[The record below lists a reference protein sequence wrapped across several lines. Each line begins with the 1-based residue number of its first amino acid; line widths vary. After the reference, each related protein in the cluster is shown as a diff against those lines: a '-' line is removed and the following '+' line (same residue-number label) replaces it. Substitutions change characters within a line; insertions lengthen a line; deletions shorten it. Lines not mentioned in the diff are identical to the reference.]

1 MEEEIPW
8 LSYLIVAIIVAFIT
22 AIFTENSV
30 LKRIQYS
37 DGIVIAGGKCRLKKG
52 YGKLDEKSN
61 N

>member
-8 LSYLIVAIIVAFIT
+8 LSYLIVSIIVAFIT

-37 DGIVIAGGKCRLKKG
+37 EGITLAGGKCRLKQG
-52 YGKLDEKSN
+52 YGKLE
-61 N
+61 